1 MMFCSHCGN
10 ELQSGMQFCPSCGNK
25 TAEAGA
31 PVATGEVKVML
42 DPAEVVP
49 QKAAPDSSKTFAGQ
63 GKTLGLILMMISV
76 IGDLA
81 AMMIVGFDAF
91 IPVTIGATVLFV
103 IGFFL
108 RMFCP

>member
-1 MMFCSHCGN
+1 MFCTHCGK

-25 TAEAGA
+25 TAAEPPA
-31 PVATGEVKVML
+31 ATGVKVML

-49 QKAAPDSSKTFAGQ
+49 QKAAPDSSKSLAGQ
-63 GKTLGLILMMISV
+63 GKTIGLILMVIS
-76 IGDLA
+76 ILGDLL
-81 AMMIVGFDAF
+81 AMMVVGFDAF

-103 IGFFL
+103 IGFLL